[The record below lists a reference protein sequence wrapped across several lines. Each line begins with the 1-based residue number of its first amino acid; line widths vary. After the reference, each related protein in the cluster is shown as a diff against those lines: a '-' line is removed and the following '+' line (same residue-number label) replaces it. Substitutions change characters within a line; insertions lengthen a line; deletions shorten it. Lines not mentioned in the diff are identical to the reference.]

1 MITLYTHMDSLK
13 SGNITGQYQMSPE
26 ISMKKGTFDNDRGT
40 NDIAQGH
47 LIVTSQYQLSQ
58 RDVLRTFYIDWSL
71 SIVPNGVGTHDNLN
85 GHKYGSSLPLCV
97 GDI

>member
-1 MITLYTHMDSLK
+1 MLHATLENATLPSTRTGKFGLLLDSLK

-26 ISMKKGTFDNDRGT
+26 LSRKIGTFDNDRGT

-58 RDVLRTFYIDWSL
+58 RDVLRTFDID
-71 SIVPNGVGTHDNLN
+71 
-85 GHKYGSSLPLCV
+85 
-97 GDI
+97 

>member
-1 MITLYTHMDSLK
+1 MKPNTLNSILIFVPNIWGVGTYFWDSLK

-58 RDVLRTFYIDWSL
+58 RDVLRTFDID
-71 SIVPNGVGTHDNLN
+71 
-85 GHKYGSSLPLCV
+85 
-97 GDI
+97 

>member
-1 MITLYTHMDSLK
+1 MLISPDVKIWPVTPGLILNCISRSLQGYHILYTISNIMLDSLK

-26 ISMKKGTFDNDRGT
+26 LSRKIGTFDNDRGT

-58 RDVLRTFYIDWSL
+58 RDVLRTFDID
-71 SIVPNGVGTHDNLN
+71 
-85 GHKYGSSLPLCV
+85 
-97 GDI
+97 

>member
-1 MITLYTHMDSLK
+1 MQYNVVIYHTDSLK

-58 RDVLRTFYIDWSL
+58 RDVLRTLDID
-71 SIVPNGVGTHDNLN
+71 
-85 GHKYGSSLPLCV
+85 
-97 GDI
+97 

>member
-1 MITLYTHMDSLK
+1 MTKENLEQFFIQMTTPVKISLSKLKFERNHIWIYLDSLK

-26 ISMKKGTFDNDRGT
+26 ISRKIGTFDNDRGT

-58 RDVLRTFYIDWSL
+58 RDVLRTFDID
-71 SIVPNGVGTHDNLN
+71 
-85 GHKYGSSLPLCV
+85 
-97 GDI
+97 

>member
-1 MITLYTHMDSLK
+1 MPHTIYIDICAAQKGLTWDSLK

-26 ISMKKGTFDNDRGT
+26 ISRKKGTFDNDRGT

-58 RDVLRTFYIDWSL
+58 RDVLRTFDID
-71 SIVPNGVGTHDNLN
+71 
-85 GHKYGSSLPLCV
+85 
-97 GDI
+97 

>member
-1 MITLYTHMDSLK
+1 MLVSFWIYFGYTLDSLK

-26 ISMKKGTFDNDRGT
+26 LSRKIGTFDNDRGT

-58 RDVLRTFYIDWSL
+58 RDVLRTFDID
-71 SIVPNGVGTHDNLN
+71 
-85 GHKYGSSLPLCV
+85 
-97 GDI
+97 